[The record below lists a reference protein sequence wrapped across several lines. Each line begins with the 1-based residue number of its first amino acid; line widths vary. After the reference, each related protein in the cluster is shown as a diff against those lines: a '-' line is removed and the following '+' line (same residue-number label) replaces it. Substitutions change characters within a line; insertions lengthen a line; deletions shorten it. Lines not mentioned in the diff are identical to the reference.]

1 MTKELLEQY
10 QSLCK
15 DIKELKQ
22 EIDNMRRDTT
32 TKDSVTGSS
41 PHYPYTIH
49 QIVIEGVDYEH
60 RPIVEAMQRQLQRAI
75 NQRMEIEEY
84 IASIDD
90 SEIRL
95 IARLKYLRGMSWQ
108 QIAFQIGRYDEQ
120 RPRKKMYDFLRKDE
134 KDESRNV
141 K

>member
-15 DIKELKQ
+15 EIKELKQ

-32 TKDSVTGSS
+32 TKDSVAGSS
-41 PHYPYTIH
+41 PHYPHTIH

-75 NQRMEIEEY
+75 NQRTEIEEY

>member
-1 MTKELLEQY
+1 MTKEKLEQY

-15 DIKELKQ
+15 EIKELKQ
-22 EIDNMRRDTT
+22 EIDSMCRDTT

-90 SEIRL
+90 SQIRQV
-95 IARLKYLRGMSWQ
+95 IRLKYVQGYSWQ
-108 QIAFQIGRYDEQ
+108 RVATVLGYRDEGTM
-120 RPRKKMYDFLRKDE
+120 RKKLDKYLVLSE
-134 KDESRNV
+134 NSESVDV

>member
-1 MTKELLEQY
+1 
-10 QSLCK
+10 
-15 DIKELKQ
+15 
-22 EIDNMRRDTT
+22 
-32 TKDSVTGSS
+32 
-41 PHYPYTIH
+41 
-49 QIVIEGVDYEH
+49 
-60 RPIVEAMQRQLQRAI
+60 MQRQLQRAI
-75 NQRMEIEEY
+75 NQRTEIEEY

>member
-15 DIKELKQ
+15 EIKELKQ

-41 PHYPYTIH
+41 PHCPYTIH